1 MNIFVYICIF
11 LSIFICGIILTLFF
25 RKISVS
31 RNILLAKN
39 GISLAGGIS
48 IAVTFLV
55 FYCLAS
61 LALGL
66 KINIKIILPSFI
78 MLIFGV
84 LDDWREL
91 SVLTKFVV
99 QIISTV
105 ILVLL
110 GVKTKIVYI
119 SEPANLLVTF
129 LWIIGITNAFNH
141 LDVLDGLAAGLAII
155 ICAAFSI
162 VSFSGG
168 GFDFVFLFLAFATL
182 GFLICNYP
190 PARIYMGNSGSHF
203 FGFFLAAS
211 AISINYASL
220 DEPVALLS
228 PILILGFPVF
238 DTAFLSLM
246 RIKNGRSIFKKS
258 DDHLVIRFIKIGYSK
273 EKALFLMLLLCAL
286 FSICGILVR
295 FVPNFSGIAVVFCV
309 LAVAC
314 FVGWKMSKVSINE

>member
-11 LSIFICGIILTLFF
+11 LSTFFCGIILTLFF
-25 RKISVS
+25 RKISIS

-39 GISLAGGIS
+39 GVSLAGGIS
-48 IAVTFLV
+48 IALTFLV
-55 FYCLAS
+55 FYCIVS

-66 KINIKIILPSFI
+66 KINIKIIFPSFI

-84 LDDWREL
+84 LDDWKEL
-91 SVLTKFVV
+91 SVLTKFAV
-99 QIISTV
+99 QIISTL

-119 SEPANLLVTF
+119 GEPANLLVTF

-141 LDVLDGLAAGLAII
+141 LDVLDGLAAGLAVI

-168 GFDFVFLFLAFATL
+168 SFDFVFLFFAFATL

-220 DEPVALLS
+220 DKPVALLS

-258 DDHLVIRFIKIGYSK
+258 DDH
-273 EKALFLMLLLCAL
+273 
-286 FSICGILVR
+286 
-295 FVPNFSGIAVVFCV
+295 
-309 LAVAC
+309 
-314 FVGWKMSKVSINE
+314 